1 MALIAAVWACGGLG
15 DWLVVNDPLQ
25 KADAIVVLGGHLPYR
40 AIEAAEIFRVGWA
53 PEVWVTQTDHPRDL
67 VVEALEI
74 GYVREHEYSRR
85 VIERLGVPSRAIRM
99 LERKV
104 VNTSDE
110 VLTVAETLRS
120 TGGNRVI
127 IVSSKAHTRRIQE
140 TWRILAKDDL
150 KAIVRYTED
159 DPYRP
164 DRWWATSTDALT
176 VVREV
181 GGVLNVWAGF
191 PLEPAR
197 N

>member
-1 MALIAAVWACGGLG
+1 MALIAGVWTCGCLG

-25 KADAIVVLGGHLPYR
+25 KADAIVVLGGYLPYR
-40 AIEAAEIFRVGWA
+40 AVEAAEIYHDGWA

-85 VIERLGVPSRAIRM
+85 ILEKLGVPSCAIRM

-110 VLTVAETLRS
+110 VMAIAERLGS
-120 TGGNRVI
+120 TNGNRVI

-140 TWRILAKDDL
+140 TWRVRTKDDL
-150 KAIVRYTED
+150 KAIVRYTQE